1 MDCRTTN
8 HHQKIH
14 CLLLCY
20 EQNWHQLRFVKRS
33 ESKVIQH
40 YSQYDDIAGID
51 DEDRLVNM
59 YKAQEGRYADI
70 Q

>member
-1 MDCRTTN
+1 M
-8 HHQKIH
+8 
-14 CLLLCY
+14 
-20 EQNWHQLRFVKRS
+20 KRR

-59 YKAQEGRYADI
+59 YKAQKGRYVDI